1 VTARNGTQQLALI
14 HCMAPARPVVVAI
27 PAKDEADRISACL
40 RALAGGPLA
49 PDAVVLLANN
59 CTDDTCAVAAALMPE
74 LPYALH
80 IRHHL
85 FSPALANAG
94 NARRAAM
101 QWAADL
107 AGPHG
112 LLLTTDADT
121 NVMPKWVQRNVTA
134 LLQGA
139 ELVCGRVRLDAAE
152 AAIIPPNLWE
162 DDALEQSLTEL
173 LDQLADRL
181 DPDPADPWPRHT
193 EASGA
198 SLAVSVEAYIR
209 AGGVPAMASGEDRA
223 FVHAL
228 ARVDARIRHDP
239 SIIVVTSGRLDGRA
253 SGGMAETIRRRM
265 RQQDEYTDDSLEPAV
280 DAYRRIDFRRRV
292 RRAWRRHRAGLAAAA
307 NLSIDLGIPAM
318 QFQSMLKRRYFGA
331 AWEEIESRTP
341 FLRRR
346 RVRFADLP
354 REIALARQ
362 LLAAAAVAEAEPL
375 RPLDHPT

>member
-1 VTARNGTQQLALI
+1 
-14 HCMAPARPVVVAI
+14 M
-27 PAKDEADRISACL
+27 
-40 RALAGGPLA
+40 
-49 PDAVVLLANN
+49 
-59 CTDDTCAVAAALMPE
+59 
-74 LPYALH
+74 
-80 IRHHL
+80 
-85 FSPALANAG
+85 
-94 NARRAAM
+94 
-101 QWAADL
+101 
-107 AGPHG
+107 
-112 LLLTTDADT
+112 
-121 NVMPKWVQRNVTA
+121 
-134 LLQGA
+134 QGA
-139 ELVCGRVRLDAAE
+139 ELVCGRIWLDAAD
-152 AAIIPPNLWE
+152 AAIIPPNLCE
-162 DDALEQSLTEL
+162 DDALEQTLTAL
-173 LDQLADRL
+173 LDQMADRL